1 MAYGGMKRDEQRLE
15 LLAYLRALGGDAETP
30 Q

>member
-1 MAYGGMKRDEQRLE
+1 MGFGGMKRDEQRLE
-15 LLAYLRALGGDAETP
+15 LLAYLRTLGGDAEAP